1 MASMRRMDIPNLK
14 ENNML
19 PQPPQQ
25 RVNIDISKATDILC
39 PKCQEPFFI
48 DVMRLKRLSIFVSP
62 TGREE
67 IINIQTL
74 LCAGCGAEYT
84 GQ

>member
-1 MASMRRMDIPNLK
+1 MKMSGQM
-14 ENNML
+14 
-19 PQPPQQ
+19 PQQ

-39 PKCQEPFFI
+39 PECSEPYFM
-48 DVMRLKRLSIFVSP
+48 DVMRLKRLSMFVSP

-74 LCAGCGAEYT
+74 LCVKCGAEYK
-84 GQ
+84 GE